1 MDEFYRPMWPKPGML
16 GIGRR
21 QHLLCEII
29 VQQDS
34 FQCWHWSGSLV
45 AHASVRSKNSIFL
58 RLVDWKLNTDCTL
71 CFYVSLYLCLS
82 ISLSSP
88 PSLPLPLG
96 LSPSPLLRSSKSF
109 GFASRLVVQVL
120 QQHDQQIIGCRAVI
134 CAKQS
139 HHGIVCDDSLRS
151 LCLSKKWD
159 WSLDIWQIL
168 CGQIA
173 LYRCSCEEPY
183 IEDHLPIQTDT
194 FSEYR
199 YSFMPLHMN
208 TDTCEIN
215 RFRVKKSIFI
225 GVFV

>member
-82 ISLSSP
+82 ICLF
-88 PSLPLPLG
+88 PSF
-96 LSPSPLLRSSKSF
+96 SPSPSWSLSLPPPSIF
-109 GFASRLVVQVL
+109 EVLWICFATGCPSLTTTWSTDHRLSGS
-120 QQHDQQIIGCRAVI
+120 D
-134 CAKQS
+134 
-139 HHGIVCDDSLRS
+139 
-151 LCLSKKWD
+151 LCKAKWD
-159 WSLDIWQIL
+159 CLWWQSSLT
-168 CGQIA
+168 
-173 LYRCSCEEPY
+173 
-183 IEDHLPIQTDT
+183 LPIKEVGLKPWHLTNCLWTD
-194 FSEYR
+194 
-199 YSFMPLHMN
+199 
-208 TDTCEIN
+208 
-215 RFRVKKSIFI
+215 RFI
-225 GVFV
+225 